1 MVKYIIFILVFSY
14 SNLVAKSSTN
24 KYRLLGIDTVDNKK
38 VERNIKYKYTKNI
51 DIKEPKSLKKS
62 DISPIEEILKYAK
75 FKKISNKK
83 SLCGIC
89 MGYKVSKR
97 VKLSVDILAEINRD
111 DNSIS
116 IEDKKANIRVAMSL

>member
-1 MVKYIIFILVFSY
+1 
-14 SNLVAKSSTN
+14 
-24 KYRLLGIDTVDNKK
+24 
-38 VERNIKYKYTKNI
+38 
-51 DIKEPKSLKKS
+51 
-62 DISPIEEILKYAK
+62 
-75 FKKISNKK
+75 
-83 SLCGIC
+83 

>member
-1 MVKYIIFILVFSY
+1 MV
-14 SNLVAKSSTN
+14 
-24 KYRLLGIDTVDNKK
+24 
-38 VERNIKYKYTKNI
+38 
-51 DIKEPKSLKKS
+51 
-62 DISPIEEILKYAK
+62 
-75 FKKISNKK
+75 
-83 SLCGIC
+83 IC